1 MRYIDLN
8 TALPKDHPLMLVS
21 TTTYHASDGTAYE
34 RFLGRW
40 TRVLATQLLDF
51 AEFPPDGPLL
61 DVGTGTG
68 SLAVAMAMRWPSR
81 RTVGID
87 IAEPYIRYAHSRSK
101 APLLSFDVGEAAR
114 LPFCPAHSPERLR
127 NWFSTS

>member
-1 MRYIDLN
+1 
-8 TALPKDHPLMLVS
+8 MLAS
-21 TTTYHASDGTAYE
+21 TTTYHASDGAAYE

-40 TRVLATQLLDF
+40 TSLLAPRLLDF

-61 DVGTGTG
+61 DLGTGTG
-68 SLAVAMAMRWPSR
+68 SLAVAMATRWPSR
-81 RTVGID
+81 RIVGID
-87 IAEPYIRYAHSRSK
+87 IAEPYIGYARSRIT